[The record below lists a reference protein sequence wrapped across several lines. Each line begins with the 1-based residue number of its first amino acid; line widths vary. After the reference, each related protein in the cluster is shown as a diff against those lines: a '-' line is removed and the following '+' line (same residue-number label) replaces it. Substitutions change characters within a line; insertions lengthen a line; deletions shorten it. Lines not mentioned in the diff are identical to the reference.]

1 MTVELVTGVGRSDHV
16 DSADVRAFNATVLGG
31 GRYILKG
38 CECTVVNSNTVR
50 IEDGEMMLDGAHVR
64 VKGGEE
70 VELQSG
76 SIGLNRSD
84 LIVVRYQRD
93 DEGYEDSPI
102 TVIVGTPVEGS
113 ASDPSYVDGSI
124 LDDDVQVDI
133 PIYRI
138 PIAEMTVGEPELLI
152 DTQASLISK
161 VTEVINDLSGKADT
175 TDVEEL
181 LKGKSDTTHKHSAAD
196 ITSGALSIARGGT
209 GSTSGS
215 AALTALGIKSWLL
228 SNIFKVG
235 YVWVSYTNTSPS
247 SILGGTWTPITGR
260 FPYFNAGTTTGGS
273 NTHTHNL
280 SGTGY
285 AAIITNAQTVRYAY
299 SDNVK
304 WTPNYYLDT
313 GSGSSEGSSSS
324 ERTSATNLL
333 GKTSSTSNMPSYQ
346 ELFAWR
352 RTA

>member
-16 DSADVRAFNATVLGG
+16 DSTDVRAFNAAVLGG

-93 DEGYEDSPI
+93 DEGYEDSPV

-175 TDVEEL
+175 TDVEDL
-181 LKGKSDTTHKHSAAD
+181 LKEKSDTTHKHSAAD
-196 ITSGALSIARGGT
+196 ITSGALPITRGGT

-235 YVWVSYTNTSPS
+235 YVWASYTNTSPS

-260 FPYFNAGTTTGGS
+260 FPYFNADTSTGGS
-273 NTHTHNL
+273 NTHTL
-280 SGTGY
+280 TASQLPRDGSCIELASVYY
-285 AAIITNAQTVRYAY
+285 AVN
-299 SDNVK
+299 
-304 WTPNYYLDT
+304 
-313 GSGSSEGSSSS
+313 SGSSSGHTTAWGNHGGTPVSANLFGS
-324 ERTSATNLL
+324 NK
-333 GKTSSTSNMPSYQ
+333 GHNNMPAYQ
-346 ELFAWR
+346 SLYAWR